1 MAIKSYFFNAVQ
13 TGDVYD
19 RTYSAEDVT
28 SYLDKIV
35 GNGVFPN
42 PSTNLQ
48 VTASSGMSVIVQAGQ
63 GWIDGH
69 KMVNTADMPLT
80 VGPADVVLNRIDA
93 VIFYVDHTSR
103 EMGIA
108 IKAGTPA
115 NSPVAPSPTR
125 NTTRYELCLARIRV
139 NKQTTAITTS
149 MITDTRGN
157 SGLCGFVQG
166 LIQQADTTTLF
177 DQWQSGYD
185 EWFTDTQIKGTNAI
199 NEFKADF
206 ESWFNEIEE
215 NLNKS
220 TLIRKYET
228 NYTTIS
234 ANEDTFN
241 VKNLISQYSWALD
254 ILEIRI
260 NGLTL
265 SSSEYSKNENE
276 ITLAVPIEKPGT
288 SISFVIYKSVDA
300 EAAET
305 VLAYIGDISKLK
317 TNKKTLVD
325 AINEIYT
332 GLKSSETGTV

>member
-1 MAIKSYFFNAVQ
+1 MKS
-13 TGDVYD
+13 
-19 RTYSAEDVT
+19 R
-28 SYLDKIV
+28 KI
-35 GNGVFPN
+35 
-42 PSTNLQ
+42 L
-48 VTASSGMSVIVQAGQ
+48 
-63 GWIDGH
+63 
-69 KMVNTADMPLT
+69 
-80 VGPADVVLNRIDA
+80 R
-93 VIFYVDHTSR
+93 
-103 EMGIA
+103 
-108 IKAGTPA
+108 
-115 NSPVAPSPTR
+115 
-125 NTTRYELCLARIRV
+125 
-139 NKQTTAITTS
+139 
-149 MITDTRGN
+149 
-157 SGLCGFVQG
+157 
-166 LIQQADTTTLF
+166 
-177 DQWQSGYD
+177 
-185 EWFTDTQIKGTNAI
+185 
-199 NEFKADF
+199 
-206 ESWFNEIEE
+206 
-215 NLNKS
+215 KS

-265 SSSEYSKNENE
+265 SSNEYSKNENE

-317 TNKKTLVD
+317 TSNKTLVD